1 MVHLLDSQAEKA
13 DKKFKYAVILV
24 CPENYIHSLGLLEIA
39 ETINY
44 GLLNI
49 GIDSILTDNFTTPD
63 RNQIIIGGHLI
74 HMLPNASIDS
84 NAIIY
89 NFEQI
94 DSDSLWV
101 NDSYITLLKSHPVWD
116 YSKRNIE
123 LLKNFNVFNTTHVPL
138 GYAKQLSRIIIEE
151 KQDIDILFYGSINPR
166 REHILNQLKNYG
178 LNVKTLFGI
187 YGSERD
193 QLIAKS
199 KIVLNIH
206 FYETKIFEIARIS
219 YLLTN
224 GVCIVSESGLSPEE
238 DDFKKADALLLCEYD
253 LLVHNCLMIL
263 NDTNRLNEI
272 RRKGLDYMKTLKEEN
287 YLNNAL
293 FKCDSLKL
301 KNNFSKEKL
310 NFCNQYLP
318 LPTILNMG
326 SGKDWKEEAFN
337 IDIQTNV
344 NPDAIFDLNIEVPDE
359 GVKFETLR
367 FGNITLTQN
376 HFDIIY
382 SFDVLEHLTNL
393 STAMNT
399 CLRFLKIGGLFKIN
413 VPYDLSW
420 GAWQDPTHVRAFNER
435 SWLYYTD
442 WYWYFGW
449 KKWRFDLISLEYILS
464 SIGQEMH
471 ASGTSLEIILRTPRA
486 VDSMLVELKKREL
499 TAEEIDFVNSKH
511 SRIV

>member
-1 MVHLLDSQAEKA
+1 MTYFLNSEPKNTDTKL
-13 DKKFKYAVILV
+13 KYAVILV

-44 GLLNI
+44 GLINM
-49 GIDSILTDNFTTPD
+49 GIDSILTDNFITTG
-63 RNQIIIGGHLI
+63 RKQIIIGGHLI
-74 HMLPNASIDS
+74 HMIPNANIDS

-94 DSDSLWV
+94 DPDSLWL
-101 NDSYITLLKSHPVWD
+101 NDNYIKLLQSHPVWD
-116 YSKRNIE
+116 YSQRNIE
-123 LLKNFNVFNTTHVPL
+123 LLQKFNVINSTYVPL
-138 GYAKQLSRIIIEE
+138 GYVSQLNRIVIEE
-151 KQDIDILFYGSINPR
+151 HQDIDILFYGSLNPR

-178 LNVKTLFGI
+178 LNVKILFGV

-193 QLIAKS
+193 QLISKS

-206 FYETKIFEIARIS
+206 FYEAKIFEIARIS
-219 YLLTN
+219 YLLSN
-224 GVCIVSESGLSPEE
+224 GVCIISESGLSPEE
-238 DDFKKADALLLCEYD
+238 DDFKKVGALLLCEYD
-253 LLVHNCLMIL
+253 LIVQNCLEIL
-263 NDTNRLNEI
+263 NNPNRLNEI
-272 RRKGLDYMKTLKEEN
+272 RRKGLDYMKTLKEEV
-287 YLNNAL
+287 YLNNAFL
-293 FKCDSLKL
+293 KYDSLKL
-301 KNNFSKEKL
+301 DSSSE
-310 NFCNQYLP
+310 YLP

-326 SGKDWKEEAFN
+326 SGKDWKEEALN
-337 IDIQTNV
+337 IDIQAEV
-344 NPDAIFDLNIEVPDE
+344 NPDAIFDFNIEIPNE
-359 GVKFETLR
+359 GITLETLR

-399 CLRFLKIGGLFKIN
+399 CLQLLKIDGIFKIN

-449 KKWRFDLISLEYILS
+449 KKWRFDLISLQYVLS

-471 ASGTSLEIILRTPRA
+471 ANGTTLEIISRTPRA

-499 TAEEIDFVNSKH
+499 TTEEIDFVISKH
-511 SRIV
+511 SRTI

>member
-1 MVHLLDSQAEKA
+1 MTHFLNNKSKSTGT
-13 DKKFKYAVILV
+13 KFKYAVILV
-24 CPENYIHSLGLLEIA
+24 RPENYIHSLGLLEIA

-44 GLLNI
+44 GLLNM
-49 GIDSILTDNFTTPD
+49 GIDSILTSNFITTG
-63 RNQIIIGGHLI
+63 RKQIIIGGHLI
-74 HMLPNASIDS
+74 HMIPNANIDS

-94 DSDSLWV
+94 DSDSLWL
-101 NDSYITLLKSHPVWD
+101 NDSYIKLLKSHPVWD

-123 LLKNFNVFNTTHVPL
+123 LLQKFNVFNSTYVPL
-138 GYAKQLSRIIIEE
+138 GYVSQLSRINIE
-151 KQDIDILFYGSINPR
+151 KHQDIDILFYGSLNPR
-166 REHILNQLKNYG
+166 REHILNKLKSYG
-178 LNVKTLFGI
+178 LNVKILFGI

-193 QLIAKS
+193 QLISKS

-206 FYETKIFEIARIS
+206 FYEAKIFEIARIS
-219 YLLTN
+219 YLLSN

-238 DDFKKADALLLCEYD
+238 DDFKKAGALLLCEYD
-253 LLVHNCLMIL
+253 LIVQNCLEIL
-263 NDTNRLNEI
+263 NNPKQLNEI
-272 RRKGLDYMKTLKEEN
+272 KRKGLEYMKNLREEA
-287 YLNNAL
+287 YLDNAL
-293 FKCDSLKL
+293 LKYNSLKL
-301 KNNFSKEKL
+301 DSNS
-310 NFCNQYLP
+310 QYLP

-326 SGKDWKEEAFN
+326 SGKDWKEEALN
-337 IDIQTNV
+337 IDIQAEV
-344 NPDAIFDLNIEVPDE
+344 NPDAIFDLNIEIPN
-359 GVKFETLR
+359 GGITLETLR

-399 CLRFLKIGGLFKIN
+399 CLQLLKIDGILKIN

-449 KKWRFDLISLEYILS
+449 KKWRFDLISLQYVLS

-471 ASGTSLEIILRTPRA
+471 ANGATLEIISRTPRA
-486 VDSMLVELKKREL
+486 VDSMLVELKKRKL
-499 TAEEIDFVNSKH
+499 TTEEIDFVNSRH
-511 SRIV
+511 SRNL